1 MAKIKVK
8 LKKSMISRHKKN
20 KRIAAALGLKR
31 VGDTK
36 VFEKNSA
43 IMGMV
48 RKIDYPWLLV
58 LLTLVVILKAKYK
71 SMNG

>member
-8 LKKSMISRHKKN
+8 LKKRMISRHKKN

-48 RKIDYPWLLV
+48 RKIDYLV
-58 LLTLVVILKAKYK
+58 DVKEEK
-71 SMNG
+71 